1 MVARGKFRRTTPE
14 IYLARKFR
22 DSVSEFWCIAERAR
36 YLPRSA
42 WKIMA
47 NRHIE
52 DKGGCM
58 MSELTTRATSPV
70 ILYTTGDGKVTVDVW
85 FANDNFWLTQKAMA
99 ELFGVKTP
107 AVNKHLKNVFT
118 TGELVEDSVIS
129 ILETTAADG
138 KTYATRFYNLD
149 AVIAVGYRVNSVK
162 ATHFRIWATQTL
174 REYMV
179 KGFALNDEMLKNGRA
194 FGQDYFD
201 ELLERIREIR
211 ASERRAY
218 QKIADVFEQCSSDYQ
233 SNGEETQLFFQ
244 MVQNKLHFASTG
256 QTAAEIVHG
265 RADANKPF
273 MGLTTWKNAPRGK
286 ILKGDVAVAKNY
298 LNEAEVGKL
307 NRLVA
312 MFIDFAEVRA
322 LDRKVMAMK
331 DWLGWVARF
340 LDFTDQQVLENAGKI
355 SQEMART
362 KAHAEYE
369 KFRVQQDLDY
379 QSDFDLKLARYLKG
393 EGKQ

>member
-1 MVARGKFRRTTPE
+1 
-14 IYLARKFR
+14 
-22 DSVSEFWCIAERAR
+22 
-36 YLPRSA
+36 
-42 WKIMA
+42 
-47 NRHIE
+47 
-52 DKGGCM
+52 
-58 MSELTTRATSPV
+58 MSELTTRATNPV
-70 ILYTTGDGKVTVDVW
+70 ILYATEDGRVTVDVW
-85 FANDNFWLTQKAMA
+85 FSNDNFWLTQKTMA

-107 AVNKHLKNVFT
+107 AVNKHLKNIFT
-118 TGELVEDSVIS
+118 TGELVEDSVVS
-129 ILETTAADG
+129 VLETTAADS

-149 AVIAVGYRVNSVK
+149 AVIAVGYRVNSIK
-162 ATHFRIWATQTL
+162 ATHFRIWATQAL

-179 KGFALNDEMLKNGRA
+179 KGFVLNDDMLKNGRA

-233 SNGEETQLFFQ
+233 SNSEETQVFFQ

-256 QTAAEIVHG
+256 QTAAEIVHS
-265 RADANKPF
+265 RADANNPF

-286 ILKGDVAVAKNY
+286 IIKSDVTIAKNY
-298 LNEAEVGKL
+298 LNEAELDKL
-307 NRLVA
+307 NRLVS
-312 MFIDFAEVRA
+312 MFIDFAEIRA
-322 LDRKVMAMK
+322 LNRKIMTMK
-331 DWLGWVARF
+331 DWLEWVKRF

-379 QSDFDLKLARYLKG
+379 HSDFDLRLARYLKG
-393 EGKQ
+393 EGQQ

>member
-1 MVARGKFRRTTPE
+1 
-14 IYLARKFR
+14 
-22 DSVSEFWCIAERAR
+22 
-36 YLPRSA
+36 
-42 WKIMA
+42 
-47 NRHIE
+47 
-52 DKGGCM
+52 
-58 MSELTTRATSPV
+58 MSELTSRTTSPV
-70 ILYTTGDGKVTVDVW
+70 ILYTTGDGRVTVDVW
-85 FANDNFWLTQKAMA
+85 FSADNFWLTQKTMA

-107 AVNKHLKNVFT
+107 AVNKHLKNIFSA
-118 TGELVEDSVIS
+118 GELVEDSVVS
-129 ILETTAADG
+129 VLETTAADS

-162 ATHFRIWATQTL
+162 ATHFRIWATQAL

-179 KGFALNDEMLKNGRA
+179 KGFVLNDEMLKNGRA

-233 SNGEETQLFFQ
+233 SNSEETQLFFQ

-256 QTAAEIVHG
+256 KTAAEIVHS
-265 RADANKPF
+265 RADANNPF

-286 ILKGDVAVAKNY
+286 IIKSDVTIAKNY
-298 LNEAEVGKL
+298 LSEAELDKL
-307 NRLVA
+307 NRLVS
-312 MFIDFAEVRA
+312 MFIDFAEMRA
-322 LDRKVMAMK
+322 LDRKIMAMK
-331 DWLGWVARF
+331 DWLEWVKRF

-379 QSDFDLKLARYLKG
+379 HSDFDLRLARYLKG
-393 EGKQ
+393 EV